1 MYWRYYPEKKS
12 ETLKFKIIL
21 FFVLGF
27 FVFSSLTY
35 SHPPKRV
42 KRDDDGSDTTRKK
55 NNPDSVRDARAH
67 VMDSIRDAHAHTA
80 DSARMARKHM
90 TDSVQA
96 ARKHMTDS
104 TSAIRKYRDSKHY
117 KDSVARSRMS
127 KTNALKAARQA
138 HMDSLKD
145 ARKQATDILT
155 TSRKTKTDSIKI
167 IQKRKSDSLA
177 VIKKYKTSKR
187 YADSVAVVK
196 HERMDSIKNAQ
207 KATRDRM
214 AAIRKHSLDSANTAR
229 KHSMDSVKVVRTKF
243 MDSIKLVRKKR
254 VDSLAKVKSDKE
266 KLAKAK
272 EKKKEDALKFKM
284 ELKIKQ
290 KHEAWSNKTML
301 KKRWS
306 PIRRLT
312 QNSFTHYNYY
322 YNANKKMDEALVNM
336 QRSRKENY
344 DSLIGLYP
352 FDPNRDSTRM
362 SADMDSII
370 RKVSVGIQI
379 HDPRVKWSNDLY
391 LLLGEA
397 YYYRGNY
404 ENASIAFRYI
414 ISTDEEKKKE
424 EAKKN
429 GYSNRS
435 KDAPSIIE
443 DEEKSGFLKHKSVHN
458 EAILWLART
467 YTEANQ
473 AENAESVLSLLE
485 SDVKLPEDLKGRLAT
500 EKAFAYLAEN
510 NYPEAATQ
518 LAITEDDNSLPD
530 WLRMRAAFIHGQLLQ
545 NIGDYNEAAN
555 SFEKVL
561 GYYPKIE
568 MDFYARKYMAY
579 NKLLA
584 GQDVADAMRPLKS
597 VLNDGKYVN
606 YYDQVYYV
614 LGTLAVKAHKTDD
627 AVKYLTKSTTTP
639 KATKKQKAISYAAL
653 GDVYYTAAD
662 YPSAKN
668 AYDSAAK
675 YSSAASKDKAVA
687 AAVQKSKGLE
697 EISGPMKVIHD
708 QDSLRELA
716 KLSKKEQQSVVR
728 RYLRY
733 LEQRQLDSISA
744 AENSGVTSVAV
755 ADQANETSDAAN
767 WYFANP
773 TMMQQGSADFKRKW
787 GNRPLTDNWRRAANN
802 TLSNNNGGQSEL
814 DDYQAGSTQGNGM
827 PTEESL
833 LAKIPNTP
841 QQKELSVK
849 VEQRAYLLL
858 AKAYMKL
865 ENYNQSIHTLDTL
878 DFRFPN
884 HNLKEEVLYLRYQ
897 MALKQNK
904 LDKAQA
910 YSQQLLSQ
918 FPNSQYAG
926 SLRPKHS
933 ESKGETVTG
942 KSVAA
947 YYDETYNLLTQH
959 QFTEAMMHISIA
971 KQQYDHPT
979 FKKRFDIA
987 EAMAYTGM
995 GDYDKADT
1003 VLAKFLKD
1011 YPSDS
1016 LTSWAKEVQLY
1027 VKEVRN
1033 GGKPSWY
1040 YDTVRTETTTAKN
1053 GTKPGGPTPKPV
1065 TPAPPPVVVNVPA
1078 MYSYHTDSEHYCI
1091 IVLPGV
1097 DSRTP
1102 KLKQSIRELSASKYA
1117 AADLNMLLDLYNID
1131 QGILVIRK
1139 FANAALAK
1147 AFKDDLLASQAFE
1160 GYAPGEIQVMTISA
1174 QNYRKMYSDKKAEP
1188 YGSYYKTNY
1197 P

>member
-1 MYWRYYPEKKS
+1 
-12 ETLKFKIIL
+12 IIL

-27 FVFSSLTY
+27 FLFSSLTY
-35 SHPPKRV
+35 SHPPGRV
-42 KRDDDGSDTTRKK
+42 DWDDDGSDTTRKK
-55 NNPDSVRDARAH
+55 SNPDSIRDARTH
-67 VMDSIRDAHAHTA
+67 VMDSIHDAHAHAA
-80 DSARMARKHM
+80 DSAKMARKHT
-90 TDSVQA
+90 TDSVQTV
-96 ARKHMTDS
+96 RKHITDS
-104 TSAIRKYRDSKHY
+104 SAAIRKYRESKHY
-117 KDSVARSRMS
+117 KDSVAHNRLN
-127 KTNALKAARQA
+127 KTNTLKAARQA

-145 ARKQATDILT
+145 ARKQATDNLT
-155 TSRKTKTDSIKI
+155 TSRKAKTDSIKT

-177 VIKKYKTSKR
+177 AIKKYKASKR
-187 YADSVAVVK
+187 YTDSVSVVK
-196 HERMDSIKNAQ
+196 HERMDSIRNVQ

-214 AAIRKHSLDSANTAR
+214 AAVRKHSLDSANTAR
-229 KHSMDSVKVVRTKF
+229 KHSMDSVKIVRNKF

-254 VDSLAKVKSDKE
+254 VDSLAKVKADKE

-306 PIRRLT
+306 LVRKVT

-352 FDPNRDSTRM
+352 FDPNRDSTLM

-414 ISTDEEKKKE
+414 ISKDEEKKKE

-429 GYSNRS
+429 GYSNKS
-435 KDAPSIIE
+435 KDAPSILE
-443 DEEKSGFLKHKSVHN
+443 DEQKSGFLKHKSVHN

-467 YTEANQ
+467 YTAANQ

-485 SDVKLPEDLKGRLAT
+485 SDARLPEDLKGRLAT

-510 NYPEAATQ
+510 NYPEAAIQ
-518 LAITEDDNSLPD
+518 LAITEDDNSLPG

-545 NIGDYNEAAN
+545 NLGDYSDAAN

-584 GQDVADAMRPLKS
+584 GRDVAEAMRPLKN

-606 YYDQVYYV
+606 YYDQVYFV

-639 KATKKQKAISYAAL
+639 KATKKQKALSFAAL
-653 GDVYYTAAD
+653 GDVYYAAAD
-662 YPSAKN
+662 YPAAKG

-675 YSSAASKDKAVA
+675 YSSAASKDKTIA
-687 AAVQKSKGLE
+687 AAIQKSKGLE

-708 QDSLRELA
+708 QDSLRELS

-733 LEQRQLDSISA
+733 LEQKQLDSITA
-744 AENSGVTSVAV
+744 AENSGVTSVAP
-755 ADQANETSDAAN
+755 ADQNNETQDAASN
-767 WYFANP
+767 WYFSNP
-773 TMMQQGSADFKRKW
+773 ALMQQGSADFKRKW
-787 GNRPLTDNWRRAANN
+787 GNRPLTDNWRRSSSGSLA
-802 TLSNNNGGQSEL
+802 NNNGGQNEL
-814 DDYQAGSTQGNGM
+814 DDYQAGNAQGNGM
-827 PTEESL
+827 PTEENL
-833 LAKIPNTP
+833 MAKIPNTP

-878 DFRFPN
+878 DSRFPN

-904 LDKAQA
+904 LDKAQT

-926 SLRPKHS
+926 SLRPKQS
-933 ESKGETVTG
+933 ESKGEAVTG

-959 QFTEAMMHISIA
+959 QFTEALMHINIA

-987 EAMAYTGM
+987 EAMTYTGM

-1003 VLAKFLKD
+1003 ILVKFLKA
-1011 YPSDS
+1011 YPSDT
-1016 LTSWAKEVQLY
+1016 LTSWAKEVQVY
-1027 VKEVRN
+1027 IKEVRN

-1040 YDTVRTETTTAKN
+1040 YDTVRTETTVTKN
-1053 GTKPGGPTPKPV
+1053 GTKPGVPAPKPV
-1065 TPAPPPVVVNVPA
+1065 APAPPPVVANIPA
-1078 MYSYHTDSEHYCI
+1078 MYSYH
-1091 IVLPGV
+1091 
-1097 DSRTP
+1097 
-1102 KLKQSIRELSASKYA
+1102 A
-1117 AADLNMLLDLYNID
+1117 
-1131 QGILVIRK
+1131 
-1139 FANAALAK
+1139 
-1147 AFKDDLLASQAFE
+1147 
-1160 GYAPGEIQVMTISA
+1160 
-1174 QNYRKMYSDKKAEP
+1174 
-1188 YGSYYKTNY
+1188 
-1197 P
+1197 